1 MTTQSKTPA
10 PILAQPVVVI
20 GGPTGPSGGPTG
32 TTGPTGRTGAAATG
46 VTGNTGPSGPTGSTG
61 HTGAG
66 AFTGPTG
73 FTGPPGSLGPSST
86 VTGPTGP
93 IGPMPVIGSERTR
106 FYNTAGPFG
115 PYGTSPVVLGLN
127 VQFTTHN
134 PGGYCLLTITGMVR
148 NSAGA
153 AGAGTSVVGA
163 GGTGTPPVAGAALGG
178 ASLTNPKTFFSTDA
192 AEYAGF
198 TVMGFINISMSTTYW
213 FDLAVQSSVGTNAYV
228 RDITLTLIEF

>member
-1 MTTQSKTPA
+1 MTAQSKTPA

-32 TTGPTGRTGAAATG
+32 PTGSTGYT
-46 VTGNTGPSGPTGSTG
+46 GPTGSTG
-61 HTGAG
+61 VRGQTGPVGTSPTGPTGAG

-73 FTGPPGSLGPSST
+73 FTGPPGSVGPSST

-93 IGPMPVIGSERTR
+93 TGPMPVIGSERTR
-106 FYNTAGPFG
+106 FYNSAGPFG

-134 PGGYCLLTITGMVR
+134 PGGYCLFTITGMAR
-148 NSAGA
+148 NSAGG
-153 AGAGTSVVGA
+153 AGAATTLVGA

-178 ASLTNPKTFFSTDA
+178 STLTNPKTFFSTDA

-198 TVMGFINISMSTTYW
+198 TVTGFYTLATATTYW
-213 FDLAVQSSVGTNAYV
+213 FDLAVQSSVGNNAYV